1 MESGIRYWAYTR
13 IKQTIETAGT
23 LDRKTI
29 METMWNMKSKI
40 MGLDSYV
47 TPEGY
52 GTLGAWPCQVQGGK
66 FVSIWP
72 LDKALKIHK
81 FRQ

>member
-23 LDRKTI
+23 LDRKKI
-29 METMWNMKSKI
+29 METMWSMKTQI
-40 MGLDSYV
+40 MGRDSLV

-52 GTLGAWPCQVQGGK
+52 GALGTWPCQVQGGG

-72 LDKALKIHK
+72 LEKALKLHK
-81 FRQ
+81 YR